1 MTKRSEARKEFLH
14 GVFTTALE
22 GGIGYWSVCDTYNW
36 AKGTDTKGDPCVV
49 DLDGFYAI
57 VYELDE
63 DGEGVS
69 HDRLGY
75 EFHYDT
81 KELRIDISVIARG
94 VQLFTQYV
102 YGRIDYQGNKVD
114 DPKPVDADHY
124 WRQFLKA
131 DQTNGD
137 DGDYDSIVADNI
149 VQFGLFGKVVY
160 G

>member
-1 MTKRSEARKEFLH
+1 MKRSEARKAFLH

-22 GGIGYWSVCDTYNW
+22 GGIGYWSVADQYVWCKPDSEDR
-36 AKGTDTKGDPCVV
+36 AQE
-49 DLDGFYAI
+49 DLDGFYAT
-57 VYELDE
+57 VHELDE

-69 HDRLGY
+69 RDRLGY
-75 EFHYDT
+75 EFRYNING
-81 KELRIDISVIARG
+81 LRIDIDTIARG
-94 VQLFTQYV
+94 VRLFTRYV

-114 DPKPVDADHY
+114 DPKPVAADHY